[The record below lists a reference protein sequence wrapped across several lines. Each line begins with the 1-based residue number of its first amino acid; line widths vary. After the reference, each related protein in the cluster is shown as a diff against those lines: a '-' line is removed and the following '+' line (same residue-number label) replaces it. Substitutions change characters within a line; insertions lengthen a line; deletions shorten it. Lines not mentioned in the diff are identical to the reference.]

1 MKSIRVADKLIGPDA
16 PVFVIS
22 EAGSNH
28 NRDLSI
34 ARRLIDVAAEA
45 GSDAVKFQT
54 YSADTLYSKR
64 TPKMSYLESLTD
76 EQETLWE
83 MIEKLEL
90 PREWQKDLAD
100 YSAEKGLIFLST
112 PFDERAVDELEEI
125 GVHAYKIASFEIGH
139 LPLLKRAASTGK
151 PILLSTGMADLGDIE
166 EALDAIYS
174 TGNGAVALLHCAIG
188 YPPPMSAIN
197 LRAIRTMS
205 EAFDVPVGF
214 SDHTLGV
221 TIPAAAVALGA
232 RLIEKHFTTDR
243 SLPGPDHPFALEP
256 DELAAMIEAV
266 RDTELALG
274 TGIKRRDSSEQE
286 LYDLARRS
294 IVAACEI
301 PAGTAI
307 TRQMLA
313 IKRPGYGI
321 APKHLDIV
329 VGRTARVD
337 IPEDEIITWEMV

>member
-1 MKSIRVADKLIGPDA
+1 MADKLIGPDA

-28 NRDLSI
+28 NRDLGI

-76 EQETLWE
+76 ENETVWE

-112 PFDERAVDELEEI
+112 PFDERAVDELEDI

-174 TGNGAVALLHCAIG
+174 TGNEAVALLHCAIG

-197 LRAIRTMS
+197 LKAIRTMS
-205 EAFDVPVGF
+205 AAFDVPVGF

-221 TIPAAAVALGA
+221 TIPAAAVAVGA

-243 SLPGPDHPFALEP
+243 SLPGPDHPFAMDVPEM
-256 DELAAMIEAV
+256 AAMV
-266 RDTELALG
+266 RDIRALESALG
-274 TGIKRRDSSEQE
+274 SPVKQLTPAEMETVIIQ
-286 LYDLARRS
+286 RRS
-294 IVAACEI
+294 LFSKVDI
-301 PAGTAI
+301 PAGTII
-307 TRQMLA
+307 TGEMIEPL
-313 IKRPGYGI
+313 RPATGI
-321 APKHLDIV
+321 TPQYMHMVI
-329 VGRTARVD
+329 GRKAKVD
-337 IPEDEIITWEMV
+337 IPDGEPITWDKV